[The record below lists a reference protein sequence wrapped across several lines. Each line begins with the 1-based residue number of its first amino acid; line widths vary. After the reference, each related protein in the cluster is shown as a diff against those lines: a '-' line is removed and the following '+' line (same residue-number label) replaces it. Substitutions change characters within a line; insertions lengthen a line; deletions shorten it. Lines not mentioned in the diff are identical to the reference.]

1 MKDNNVI
8 IISDNRQKSEK
19 FASKII
25 LLRTYDSVAIFEKSE
40 VVKRLEDAA
49 LDLILLHAEQA
60 KDIDII
66 KELRMLPNL
75 KNTTIIMLTEFYDED
90 MLCSA
95 FDCGIDDFMD
105 INTDNTEL
113 IMRIMWGLKKKKI
126 LDYCD
131 KKSEVLKFIEETEPV
146 SGFYKEKYTRKIF
159 EDEYNKLIKNNEIAV
174 FMMIATDLNSKDK
187 ISLQCLYDITKKTVR
202 LNDLVGYAPDNRLYI
217 FLYQT
222 SEIGAK
228 SIFDRI
234 SKLLP
239 TDVTVSASAMKIA
252 SDRFSEAEHILNK
265 NLGIA
270 LTKSN
275 NLVFAAKKPEAKN
288 YDNFDISF
296 LSKNNLKNIKKNF
309 LDKMEKIITPSFFKM
324 QAIYEPKLF
333 NTVITQICNERE
345 SRFIV
350 KSKNFSSEIAIK
362 YENYKKLIVE
372 INNISMNN
380 KHSQKYS
387 YATDEFSA
395 EMLEEIMQK
404 VLEKFRSN
412 LYDSEEEVL

>member
-174 FMMIATDLNSKDK
+174 L
-187 ISLQCLYDITKKTVR
+187 
-202 LNDLVGYAPDNRLYI
+202 
-217 FLYQT
+217 
-222 SEIGAK
+222 
-228 SIFDRI
+228 
-234 SKLLP
+234 
-239 TDVTVSASAMKIA
+239 
-252 SDRFSEAEHILNK
+252 
-265 NLGIA
+265 
-270 LTKSN
+270 
-275 NLVFAAKKPEAKN
+275 
-288 YDNFDISF
+288 
-296 LSKNNLKNIKKNF
+296 
-309 LDKMEKIITPSFFKM
+309 
-324 QAIYEPKLF
+324 
-333 NTVITQICNERE
+333 
-345 SRFIV
+345 
-350 KSKNFSSEIAIK
+350 
-362 YENYKKLIVE
+362 
-372 INNISMNN
+372 
-380 KHSQKYS
+380 
-387 YATDEFSA
+387 
-395 EMLEEIMQK
+395 
-404 VLEKFRSN
+404 
-412 LYDSEEEVL
+412 